1 MSDLTPEQWAICR
14 LDSPPDLRV
23 LQNPYGAWDVLLR
36 VDGGYSDPVDALAA
50 AEKHRVEIEDLVG
63 RLRGGPHAA

>member
-1 MSDLTPEQWAICR
+1 MSDMTPAEWALCR
-14 LDSPPDLRV
+14 LDAPPDLRV

-50 AEKHRVEIEDLVG
+50 AETHREEIESMV
-63 RLRGGPHAA
+63 REIRGEPDAA

>member
-1 MSDLTPEQWAICR
+1 MSDLTPEQWLLIH

-36 VDGGYSDPVDALAA
+36 VDGGYADPVDALAA
-50 AEKHRVEIEDLVG
+50 AEKHRVEIEGLVG
-63 RLRGGPHAA
+63 RLRGELDAA